1 MKLKLDL
8 KPIPKGS
15 TVVVGVS
22 GGRDSMALMHALLK
36 QRPDLQII
44 AAHVNHGLRADSDE
58 DADFVEGMMQRWEV
72 PCEMFKPRPPED
84 GNTEEWGREKRYEF
98 FEKLLKKHKADF
110 VLTAHHQDDDFE
122 SMMLHFLRGTRVK
135 GLCGMKQ
142 TRGNLFRPMLYTSRM
157 EVNAYVD
164 AEQIPYRNDPTNED
178 DRFARNFLRH
188 KIIPVLTHVYPGLAE
203 RWQTQKNYWG
213 DLQEILETSARSFME
228 EFLDEKAGLNRAAYS
243 RLPYPL
249 RATVL
254 ELWFRDSTGLRVPDN
269 ATLERWD
276 TAIRTFEPR
285 KKTEWY
291 SAKPTR
297 QSRVCPPS
305 STKFLVMSKERA
317 KIS

>member
-8 KPIPKGS
+8 KSIPKGA
-15 TVVVGVS
+15 TVIVGVS
-22 GGRDSMALMHALLK
+22 GGRDSMALVHALLH
-36 QRPDLQII
+36 QRSDLQLI

-58 DADFVEGMMQRWEV
+58 DAAFTEGMMQRWEV
-72 PCEMFKPRPPED
+72 PCQIFKPRPPTE

-110 VLTAHHQDDDFE
+110 ILTAHHQDDDFE

-135 GLCGMKQ
+135 GLSGMHQ
-142 TRGNLFRPMLYTSRM
+142 SRGDLFRPMLFTSRM

-164 AEQIPYRNDPTNED
+164 DQQIPFRNDPTNED

-188 KIIPVLTHVYPGLAE
+188 KIIPVLNHVYPGLAE
-203 RWQTQKNYWG
+203 RWQKQKNYWS

-228 EFLDEKAGLNRAAYS
+228 EYLSEKDGLHRKAYLQ
-243 RLPYPL
+243 LPYPH

-254 ELWFRDSTGLRVPDN
+254 ELWYKDTTGERVPDN

-276 TAIRTFEPR
+276 DAIRTFEPR
-285 KKTEWY
+285 KKTEWNPT
-291 SAKPTR
+291 KP
-297 QSRVCPPS
+297 SLS
-305 STKFLVMSKERA
+305 SSKKGKFLVMTKERA
-317 KIS
+317 KLQ